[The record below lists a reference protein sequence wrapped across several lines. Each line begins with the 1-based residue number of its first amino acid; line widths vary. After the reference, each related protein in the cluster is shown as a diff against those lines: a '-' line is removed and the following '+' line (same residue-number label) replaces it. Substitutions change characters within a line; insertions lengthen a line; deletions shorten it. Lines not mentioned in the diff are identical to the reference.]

1 MTPPGLVPKS
11 SPKNDTGSTPPP
23 PSVAARLELAASHK
37 SFSEGVAALEAWL
50 AHSVSVNTA
59 ADLPARSTGDI
70 FLASR
75 ALDVLLA
82 RLIGG
87 EATQDGEVCGPED
100 SRTEAAPAVTALLQS
115 LFTPVLSAQSGGPAS
130 AALSSVGGL
139 ISDLVD
145 TANDAIRAG
154 LLRDVATGA
163 AVALAARLAHGVRA
177 VFSSV
182 AASFSA
188 NSSDAAKKRC
198 TLLQQCAAM
207 EARVRSEAG
216 KSGMYTNLRALL
228 EHRETAQDLLELH
241 GALRDSEGVSKH
253 ADGGVE
259 AGLLRTAAALRQRSD
274 SPNRAAHFSILQE
287 VGEDPQSIQDK
298 ERAARASQ
306 GQVQKVMAA
315 HETRLGP
322 LKSELGHCAA
332 TLQDLEGQQRALE
345 SQLAQ
350 VKSRVGAAKARKATL
365 EGALKEATSVR
376 DTELQSTSA
385 ANRDVV
391 LVLQRA
397 ESSRAMVER
406 VSAVEHALAGV
417 ATAAAQATKPALLE
431 GMEGVS
437 GGLVSASAATSNGPG
452 SVGAGVASAVMYV
465 RAEAACLTLLS
476 ARCVAAQQ
484 KLRALRQEAEEFK
497 GLGMKV
503 MAQDIDTTMAK
514 MQTNV
519 QDDVGAV
526 SSILDCL
533 VSALAE
539 CPFPL
544 ATVISQD
551 RLDLG
556 VAVSEACAAAAAI
569 GVEAPAQLAVLAM
582 VSTTTVKAPKAQA
595 TRSVKPAAATTATT
609 TAVAATA
616 AAITAATTTAAAPAA
631 TTAASA
637 STAAPATS
645 VLANKT
651 PSSAKA
657 TAAPAW
663 GGAGVRK
670 TAE

>member
-1 MTPPGLVPKS
+1 
-11 SPKNDTGSTPPP
+11 
-23 PSVAARLELAASHK
+23 
-37 SFSEGVAALEAWL
+37 
-50 AHSVSVNTA
+50 
-59 ADLPARSTGDI
+59 
-70 FLASR
+70 
-75 ALDVLLA
+75 
-82 RLIGG
+82 
-87 EATQDGEVCGPED
+87 
-100 SRTEAAPAVTALLQS
+100 
-115 LFTPVLSAQSGGPAS
+115 
-130 AALSSVGGL
+130 
-139 ISDLVD
+139 
-145 TANDAIRAG
+145 
-154 LLRDVATGA
+154 
-163 AVALAARLAHGVRA
+163 
-177 VFSSV
+177 
-182 AASFSA
+182 
-188 NSSDAAKKRC
+188 
-198 TLLQQCAAM
+198 
-207 EARVRSEAG
+207 
-216 KSGMYTNLRALL
+216 
-228 EHRETAQDLLELH
+228 
-241 GALRDSEGVSKH
+241 
-253 ADGGVE
+253 
-259 AGLLRTAAALRQRSD
+259 
-274 SPNRAAHFSILQE
+274 
-287 VGEDPQSIQDK
+287 
-298 ERAARASQ
+298 
-306 GQVQKVMAA
+306 
-315 HETRLGP
+315 
-322 LKSELGHCAA
+322 
-332 TLQDLEGQQRALE
+332 
-345 SQLAQ
+345 
-350 VKSRVGAAKARKATL
+350 
-365 EGALKEATSVR
+365 
-376 DTELQSTSA
+376 
-385 ANRDVV
+385 
-391 LVLQRA
+391 
-397 ESSRAMVER
+397 
-406 VSAVEHALAGV
+406 
-417 ATAAAQATKPALLE
+417 
-431 GMEGVS
+431 
-437 GGLVSASAATSNGPG
+437 
-452 SVGAGVASAVMYV
+452 MYV

-556 VAVSEACAAAAAI
+556 VAVSEACAAAAAV